1 MNSQLQSQSSWLC
14 LCFSL
19 GRRLHVPLFLGVL
32 ILSACQSTNQ
42 QTVAAPQTSKP
53 RLQAIVIDN
62 RALNAEQAFREEIRQ
77 QLVLADLL
85 YEGQKALAAD
95 RLMTPPEDSALARF
109 NRVLA
114 LQPDNPVA
122 LQGIQDVAGRYL
134 QLAETA
140 SRQGQFA
147 NAVQFLQ
154 RAEMVADKHPGLPA
168 AREFLAREQARTHSV
183 HTLSAG
189 ELASQSTALV
199 NRLQE
204 IAVQVRDAEAF
215 LLITAPND
223 AQGRWIYAQM
233 QAAVQGYR
241 LRGDIEIGEQPSIRL
256 VKLNQGSS

>member
-1 MNSQLQSQSSWLC
+1 MPAQ
-14 LCFSL
+14 
-19 GRRLHVPLFLGVL
+19 
-32 ILSACQSTNQ
+32 
-42 QTVAAPQTSKP
+42 AAKP
-53 RLQAIVIDN
+53 RLQGTVIDN

-114 LQPDNPVA
+114 LQPGNPVA

-140 SRQGQFA
+140 SRQGQFD
-147 NAVQFLQ
+147 NALLFLQ
-154 RAEMVADKHPGLPA
+154 RAAMVADSHPGLPA
-168 AREFLAREQARTHSV
+168 AREYLAREQARTQSV
-183 HTLSAG
+183 YTLSAG
-189 ELASQSTALV
+189 ELASQSASLMS
-199 NRLQE
+199 RLQE
-204 IAVQVRDAEAF
+204 IAALVRDTEAF
-215 LLITAPND
+215 LLITAPSD

-256 VKLNQGSS
+256 VNLKQSKS